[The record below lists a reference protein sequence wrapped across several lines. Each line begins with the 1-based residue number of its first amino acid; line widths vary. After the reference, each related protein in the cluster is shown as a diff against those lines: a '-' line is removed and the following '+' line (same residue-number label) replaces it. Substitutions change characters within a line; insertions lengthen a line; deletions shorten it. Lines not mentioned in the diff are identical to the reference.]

1 MSDTKYNGWANYETW
16 LLNLWFD
23 NFTPIFK
30 EMTEEGTF
38 DAMDMDKDEILTF
51 IMHYIKEYVYEFVYE
66 TQSHGGFVDDL
77 INASLGS
84 VDFREIAKHYI
95 DDVLVDLKES
105 QTLAKD
111 LPLPIEDVI
120 DFGKGRLTSCVDQQ
134 AVWYQGPQ

>member
-77 INASLGS
+77 INASLRS
-84 VDFREIAKHYI
+84 VDFREIADHYI
-95 DDVLVDLKES
+95 EDILVDLKERREEKE
-105 QTLAKD
+105 LR
-111 LPLPIEDVI
+111 PIEDVI
-120 DFGKGRLTSCVDQQ
+120 DFGKGRLTSANDQQ
-134 AVWYQGPQ
+134 STWYQGPQ